1 MFFSM
6 LWKSRR
12 MPAVVLTLAGVVALA
27 GCAEIYTR
35 DDFTSRVDGKSME
48 AVRAAV
54 GTPVKVDE
62 GEAGSVMWTYER
74 RTIDIENKNKR
85 DKRTVLVFT
94 TSTTDGGGQV
104 SEVRFE

>member
-1 MFFSM
+1 MFSSTI
-6 LWKSRR
+6 WKSRR
-12 MPAVVLTLAGVVALA
+12 LVKVLALAGLVALG

-35 DDFTSRVDGKSME
+35 DDFTTRVDGKSME
-48 AVRAAV
+48 DVRAIV
-54 GTPVKVDE
+54 GKPLKVDE
-62 GEAGSVMWTYER
+62 DEVGVVMWTYER

-94 TSTTDGGGQV
+94 NTVSDDGARV